1 MYNLLIALAIA
12 ALAFLLGLL
21 IGGHWIA
28 GFAPALFAVFIAYF
42 LLARRSTR
50 QLQKY
55 LDQAVEA
62 LKKQKIDQAR
72 SVLEAARPLARWQFF
87 IGQSIDSQ
95 LGAIA
100 YMQRDFVTARKH
112 LERSFSRNWS
122 AMGMLAALD
131 FRDGKV
137 DIAVKRLSRCEILS
151 KKEPLFWGLW
161 AYLLVESKRQDE
173 ALAILARGLAAVPT
187 SEALKGMREAV
198 SNRKKLRM
206 KAFGDQWYSFF
217 PEQFPVQ
224 RIMGAPPDRGYPMP
238 RR

>member
-12 ALAFLLGLL
+12 AVGYVLGLL
-21 IGGHWIA
+21 IAGHWVA
-28 GFAPALFAVFIAYF
+28 GFAPAILALFIAYF

-50 QLQKY
+50 QLSAVV
-55 LDQAVEA
+55 DQAVEA

-72 SVLEAARPLARWQFF
+72 ATLEKGRAIGRWQFF
-87 IGQSIDSQ
+87 IVQSLEAQ

-122 AMGMLAALD
+122 SMGMLAALE

-137 DIAVKRLSRCEILS
+137 EPAVKRLKKCEIFA
-151 KKEPLFWGLW
+151 KKEPLFWALW
-161 AYLLVESKRQDE
+161 AYILVESDKREESLAVLGKGLE
-173 ALAILARGLAAVPT
+173 ALPGN
-187 SEALKGMREAV
+187 EALKGLQECV

-206 KAFGDQWYSFF
+206 KPFGDQWYSFF
-217 PEQFPVQ
+217 PEQYPIQ
-224 RIMGAPPDRGYPMP
+224 RVTGVMPGRGYPMP